1 MDIPRTTTNS
11 HTWLSLLFWALYFE
25 NVPDHLWPSCLSLN
39 LIVDKPELFKVAL
52 KSLHGR
58 SVEPFLLSFLILPP
72 GIWCPMDP
80 SIIGPWS
87 CLKFEP
93 AFFVYWRKIYPES
106 QIL

>member
-1 MDIPRTTTNS
+1 
-11 HTWLSLLFWALYFE
+11 
-25 NVPDHLWPSCLSLN
+25 
-39 LIVDKPELFKVAL
+39 LILDKPELFKVAL
-52 KSLHGR
+52 KLLHRR

-106 QIL
+106 KIYNTTFEIEVILESFNRQK